1 VPTGSLLLIQ
11 SRPMLYGALS
21 PILNIPGQLT
31 CDSLVHVA
39 GPNKIV
45 DRQVAAVEVPNHD
58 CHGIMLLYI

>member
-1 VPTGSLLLIQ
+1 
-11 SRPMLYGALS
+11 MLYGALS

-31 CDSLVHVA
+31 CDSLVHVE
-39 GPNKIV
+39 GPNKII